1 MSRVDEMRELVN
13 RLAGDHASR
22 EQALDALRQ
31 NVRMMMGD
39 FTSERA
45 AMGVELRT
53 SLEQFKAALE
63 ADVSGTLAG
72 YAAERQA
79 MAKTLAAQLEQ
90 FKAALEADVSGTLAG
105 YAAER
110 QAMAKTLAAQLE
122 QFKAALEA
130 DVSGT
135 LAGYAAEHAEV
146 VQLWREFAAAMAG
159 GFPKP
164 AEPAPM
170 VAPPPPAQPT
180 EEVDAAE
187 LVLAYLAG
195 HPEGAK
201 LVDLASTF
209 GLARPQMGK
218 LLRHL
223 VDSGQ
228 VVKDPETLVYKLAEG
243 NPL

>member
-1 MSRVDEMRELVN
+1 
-13 RLAGDHASR
+13 
-22 EQALDALRQ
+22 LD
-31 NVRMMMGD
+31 
-39 FTSERA
+39 
-45 AMGVELRT
+45 
-53 SLEQFKAALE
+53 QFKAALE

-79 MAKTLAAQLEQ
+79 MAKALAAQLDQ

-110 QAMAKTLAAQLE
+110 QAMAKALAAQLD

-135 LAGYAAEHAEV
+135 LAGYATDHAKV

-159 GFPKP
+159 GPPKP

-170 VAPPPPAQPT
+170 AAPPPAPGQPT
-180 EEVDAAE
+180 EEVDVAE
-187 LVLAYLAG
+187 RIVTYLAG

-201 LVDLASTF
+201 LVDLAPAF

>member
-1 MSRVDEMRELVN
+1 
-13 RLAGDHASR
+13 
-22 EQALDALRQ
+22 
-31 NVRMMMGD
+31 
-39 FTSERA
+39 
-45 AMGVELRT
+45 
-53 SLEQFKAALE
+53 
-63 ADVSGTLAG
+63 
-72 YAAERQA
+72 
-79 MAKTLAAQLEQ
+79 
-90 FKAALEADVSGTLAG
+90 
-105 YAAER
+105 
-110 QAMAKTLAAQLE
+110 MAKTLAAQLE